1 MRLFQVDAFTGDA
14 FAGNPAAVCLLGGPA
29 EPRWMQSVAREMN
42 LSETAF
48 VEPRAA
54 GYGLRWFT
62 PVAEVALCGHATLAS
77 AHVLYQTGLAEP
89 DQRVRFDSAS
99 GPLTARREDGLIV
112 LDLPARPAA
121 PAPPPPGL
129 LAALG
134 VASPVWTGRAREDL
148 MVVLGREE
156 EVTGVCPDTAA
167 LAALDTRGVIVTAPA
182 SRPGAD
188 FVSRFF
194 APAVGVPEDPVTGSA
209 HCTLAPFWAD
219 RLGRISLTGYQASA
233 RGGAVRVRV
242 VEDERVLL
250 GGHAVTVFSGHL
262 SDAALPADGVTLH
275 PPGVGG
281 GVEKTT
287 GPGDGA
293 DPPE

>member
-99 GPLTARREDGLIV
+99 GPLTAR
-112 LDLPARPAA
+112 
-121 PAPPPPGL
+121 
-129 LAALG
+129 G

-219 RLGRISLTGYQASA
+219 RLGRTSLTGYQASA

-242 VEDERVLL
+242 GGERVLL

>member
-29 EPRWMQSVAREMN
+29 EPRWMQSVAGEMN

-89 DQRVRFDSAS
+89 EQHVRFDSAS
-99 GPLTARREDGLIV
+99 GPLTARREDDLIV
-112 LDLPARPAA
+112 LDFPARPAA

-134 VASPVWTGRAREDL
+134 VASPVWTGQAKEDL

-156 EVTGVCPDTAA
+156 EVTGVRPDTAA

-194 APAVGVPEDPVTGSA
+194 APAVGIPEDPVTGSA
-209 HCTLAPFWAD
+209 HCTLAPFWAQ
-219 RLGRISLTGYQASA
+219 RLRRPSLTGYQASA
-233 RGGAVRVRV
+233 RGGMVRVRA
-242 VEDERVLL
+242 EGERVLL

-275 PPGVGG
+275 PAGVGG
-281 GVEKTT
+281 GVEKAT

>member
-1 MRLFQVDAFTGDA
+1 MRLFQVDAFTGDV

-29 EPRWMQSVAREMN
+29 EPRWMQSVAGEMN

-48 VEPRAA
+48 VEPRPA
-54 GYGLRWFT
+54 GYALRWFT
-62 PVAEVALCGHATLAS
+62 PVAEIALCGHATLAS
-77 AHVLYQTGLAEP
+77 AHVLYQAGLAEP
-89 DQRVRFDSAS
+89 EQHVRFDSAS
-99 GPLTARREDGLIV
+99 GPLTARREDDLIV
-112 LDLPARPAA
+112 LDFPARPAA

-134 VASPVWTGRAREDL
+134 VASPVWTGQAKEDL

-156 EVTGVCPDTAA
+156 EVTGVRPDTAA
-167 LAALDTRGVIVTAPA
+167 LAALNTRGVIVTAPA
-182 SRPGAD
+182 SRPGVD

-194 APAVGVPEDPVTGSA
+194 APAVGIPEDPVTGAA
-209 HCTLAPFWAD
+209 HCTLAPFWAQ
-219 RLGRISLTGYQASA
+219 RLGRPSLTGYQASA
-233 RGGAVRVRV
+233 RGGMVRVRA
-242 VEDERVLL
+242 EGERVLL

-281 GVEKTT
+281 GAEKAA

>member
-29 EPRWMQSVAREMN
+29 EPRWMQSVAGEMN

-62 PVAEVALCGHATLAS
+62 PVAEIALCGHATLAS
-77 AHVLYQTGLAEP
+77 AHVLYQAGLPQPE
-89 DQRVRFDSAS
+89 RHVGFDSAS
-99 GPLTARREDGLIV
+99 GPLTARREDDLIV
-112 LDLPARPAA
+112 LDFPARPAA
-121 PAPPPPGL
+121 PAPPPRGL

-134 VASPVWTGRAREDL
+134 VASPVWTGQAKEDL

-194 APAVGVPEDPVTGSA
+194 APAVGIPEDPVTGSA
-209 HCTLAPFWAD
+209 HCTLAPFWAR
-219 RLGRISLTGYQASA
+219 RLGRPSLTGYQAAA
-233 RGGAVRVRV
+233 RGGRVGVRA
-242 VEDERVLL
+242 EGERVLL

-281 GVEKTT
+281 GVEKAA